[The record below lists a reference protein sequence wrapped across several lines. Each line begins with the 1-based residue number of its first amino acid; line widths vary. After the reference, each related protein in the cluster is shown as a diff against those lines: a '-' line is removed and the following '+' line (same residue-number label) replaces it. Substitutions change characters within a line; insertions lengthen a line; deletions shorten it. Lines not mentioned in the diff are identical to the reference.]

1 MLADVHVA
9 TRQPKKSRILSPDR
23 TAESQGG
30 CANRPVVRFAC
41 VEPLP
46 RFGFEIAI
54 EVQAA
59 ASRARLLDLRNANA
73 FVGSPPCCYADF
85 RYRTLGI
92 GRLSDSASSVNVDSG
107 VVVTGG

>member
-59 ASRARLLDLRNANA
+59 ASRARLWI
-73 FVGSPPCCYADF
+73 SETPM
-85 RYRTLGI
+85 
-92 GRLSDSASSVNVDSG
+92 LSWDRRR
-107 VVVTGG
+107 VVTRTSDTGH